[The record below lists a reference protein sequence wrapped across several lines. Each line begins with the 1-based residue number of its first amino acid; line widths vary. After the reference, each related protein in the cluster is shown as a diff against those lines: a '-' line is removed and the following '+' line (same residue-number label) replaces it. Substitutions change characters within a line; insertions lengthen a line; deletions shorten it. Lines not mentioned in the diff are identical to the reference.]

1 MSMGESS
8 ISQWLEALA
17 SREPTPGGGAAAA
30 LCAATSASLLGMVAQ
45 YTTGD
50 KWADR
55 ADRMRA
61 VIDEAATVRARA
73 VALADDD
80 AEAFA
85 AVGAAYKLPRQT
97 GEQQDERRVAIQEA
111 LIGAAGPPVR
121 TGELAARLVVLAQ
134 ELADTGNPN
143 VLSDVAVASSTARS
157 ALESAIVNIEINRAQ
172 IRDDVEAKRLA
183 HVIEQ
188 FSRSIQAA
196 DQVTAVVRE
205 RVR

>member
-30 LCAATSASLLGMVAQ
+30 VCARPSASLLGMVAQ

-157 ALESAIVNIEINRAQ
+157 ALESAI
-172 IRDDVEAKRLA
+172 
-183 HVIEQ
+183 
-188 FSRSIQAA
+188 
-196 DQVTAVVRE
+196 
-205 RVR
+205 